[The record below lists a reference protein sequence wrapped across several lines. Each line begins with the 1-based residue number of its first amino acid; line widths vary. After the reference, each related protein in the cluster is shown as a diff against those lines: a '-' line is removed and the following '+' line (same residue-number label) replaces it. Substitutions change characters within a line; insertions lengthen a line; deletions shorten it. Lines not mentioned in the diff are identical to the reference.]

1 MYMIPK
7 EIYARVI
14 SNLSGDQRRRV
25 DEINVEQVNV
35 ACGPLFAGLKK
46 GKNGSRT
53 SEILKAKDQEPPE
66 LREFLDRKTPE
77 VKELLKKRKNGSR
90 TSEIL
95 KAIDQE
101 PPELREFLDRKAS
114 EVKELRKLEQRNRGE
129 KGNYAPKGKNV
140 GLVKKEKLKAT
151 AKIGQKKKKK
161 KKNNVKNE
169 SAGSSNEQ
177 KTVSSAFPIKVKKTT
192 SEKVSR
198 KGISALNTAFPHDYP
213 DKTTKE
219 LVQLQPRSHETPIKP
234 STNFKSAK
242 NDRESAETAIWNS
255 ILSPAEKKDK
265 SEREKNIRNGLG
277 GKRNFGLSG
286 IGTIPEEG
294 EEEKKK
300 KKKGRKS
307 DEQLESTVLGAAD
320 GANDATASIFD
331 KETILVPKSAEKR
344 VEEIVLPPESDSEES
359 YGSLDKVFGPDMR
372 EKRVDSS
379 VSSINEDIM
388 NRLTAPGENIQEARE
403 IGRGLEQLSTP
414 KSVRKLAEKF
424 ASSPEKIVTPPRP
437 LGDEYAFQRSSK
449 MARSPI
455 SVPSASSFYG
465 KSADPPLRR
474 GDLGRTNENVTTR
487 NNKEEMARKERE
499 KKRRMNINV
508 PTPTKGKKSGRA

>member
-1 MYMIPK
+1 MKEMYMIPK

-46 GKNGSRT
+46 G
-53 SEILKAKDQEPPE
+53 
-66 LREFLDRKTPE
+66 
-77 VKELLKKRKNGSR
+77 KNGSR

-177 KTVSSAFPIKVKKTT
+177 KTVSSAFPIKVKKTA

-286 IGTIPEEG
+286 IGTIPEE
-294 EEEKKK
+294 EEKKK
-300 KKKGRKS
+300 KRGRKS

-344 VEEIVLPPESDSEES
+344 VEEVVLPPESDSEES